1 VLIDHGEDL
10 DRAAVGGG
18 VVLEVDRP
26 HHVRRRRGRYWRDGG
41 GPDPLASLPDDDSE
55 ALFAPQALDLLVVD
69 HPALAAGVVVGT
81 PMPPA
86 GMLAGVGA

>member
-1 VLIDHGEDL
+1 MF
-10 DRAAVGGG
+10 AAVAVGTGGT
-18 VVLEVDRP
+18 V
-26 HHVRRRRGRYWRDGG
+26 G

-86 GMLAGVGA
+86 GMLVGVGA